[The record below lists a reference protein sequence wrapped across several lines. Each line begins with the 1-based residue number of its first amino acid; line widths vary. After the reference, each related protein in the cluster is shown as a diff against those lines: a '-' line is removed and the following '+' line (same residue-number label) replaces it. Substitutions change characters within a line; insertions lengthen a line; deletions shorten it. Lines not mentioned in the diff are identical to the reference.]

1 MILLTASRFDSIV
14 HLITVVLIFI
24 FVLALARITTMLAAG
39 VQKGKMMSPNVEVI
53 ETFKLAQNKYIQIV
67 RIGEK
72 YFSIVVCKD
81 TVTLLGEIAKDDIT
95 IQESGL
101 GKTLSFQ
108 EILNK
113 AKNLNH
119 KK

>member
-1 MILLTASRFDSIV
+1 
-14 HLITVVLIFI
+14 
-24 FVLALARITTMLAAG
+24 MLAAG
-39 VQKGKMMSPNVEVI
+39 VQKGKMMSPNIEVI

-72 YFSIVVCKD
+72 YFSIVLCKD

>member
-1 MILLTASRFDSIV
+1 MQIYSDK
-14 HLITVVLIFI
+14 IFEKPI
-24 FVLALARITTMLAAG
+24 
-39 VQKGKMMSPNVEVI
+39 EVI

-72 YFSIVVCKD
+72 YFSIVLCKD